1 MIPMMMPNSI
11 EYVRHAINV
20 ITNGI
25 ISMPVEITKI
35 TTQNRKKERKKKM
48 KKKKKKQND
57 ETIDGFT
64 ISKAFNELTF

>member
-25 ISMPVEITKI
+25 ISMPVI
-35 TTQNRKKERKKKM
+35 TTKTTERKKEAKKM
-48 KKKKKKQND
+48 K
-57 ETIDGFT
+57 
-64 ISKAFNELTF
+64 